1 MKNWAVFL
9 FISVM
14 VAALVV
20 TPQSGQ
26 AQTAVEPDTEA
37 FISANFQLQES
48 YNNVLCVAQNGDC
61 PGEISVAGPCF
72 VADCANAEQTYP
84 VSETFEIIQ
93 DAAVSAGPGDLI
105 IIMPGRYRG
114 VQVEETG
121 GEDGAY
127 IHFLGWGDPGSVVV
141 DGSADPEK
149 SFLRHHFYFIDA
161 HHYIIQNMAFE
172 GAEDGAG
179 IFFSGYFSNTGHFS
193 HHVIVTGV
201 YSHDNYEWGM
211 HTTSTNYMLIQDSA
225 FTNSEDEHGLY
236 ISGSGD
242 NIVVRRNV
250 FQGNPSAGLQ
260 INADPQSA
268 TGEVYYWLETSTGDT
283 CDWSEE
289 DIDFEGA
296 ATWHDMKEC
305 YDGQGLP
312 DLGEFFE
319 DGISEN
325 IIVEQNVMTNNGE
338 NGAAAI
344 NLASVQ
350 SSIIRN
356 NLMYGNF
363 AAGITCWDNAYAEEK
378 GLDSSEFG
386 CQNVTIVNNT
396 MVDEEGNRGAL
407 ILNNDAR
414 NMTVANN
421 IMIRDRFDA
430 YEIANRSGEG
440 LNSSNNYYFER
451 YVDNAPGTP
460 DDVDSISGFSV
471 NEGFAQ
477 FVNPSFEPW
486 ILEDGQ
492 WFMLNPDRPDYHLVA
507 DSVLVNA
514 GSAEMTP
521 VLDTFG
527 NVRESNAIGA
537 VGSE

>member
-1 MKNWAVFL
+1 MKHWAVFL
-9 FISVM
+9 LISVM
-14 VAALVV
+14 VTGILVV
-20 TPQSGQ
+20 PQIGQ
-26 AQTAVEPDTEA
+26 AQSAIEPDTEA
-37 FISANFQLQES
+37 FLSANFHLQDS

-61 PGEISVAGPCF
+61 PDEISVAVPCF
-72 VADCANAEQTYP
+72 VLDCANTEQSYP
-84 VSETFEIIQ
+84 VGETFDIIQ
-93 DAAVSAGPGDLI
+93 DAAISAGPGDLI

-114 VQVEETG
+114 VQVEEMG

-149 SFLRHHFYFIDA
+149 SFLRHQFYFIDV
-161 HHYIIQNMAFE
+161 HHYIVQNIAFE
-172 GAEDGAG
+172 GAGDGAG
-179 IFFSGYFSNTGHFS
+179 IFFSGYFSYTGHFS
-193 HHVIVTGV
+193 HHIIVSNV
-201 YSHDNYEWGM
+201 YSHDNQKWGM
-211 HTTSTNYMLIQDSA
+211 HTTATNYMLIQDSA
-225 FTNSEDEHGLY
+225 FTNSEEEHGLY

-242 NIVVRRNV
+242 NVVVRRNV

-260 INADPQSA
+260 VNADPLTA
-268 TGEVYYWLETSTGDT
+268 TEEVFYWLEMSTEDT
-283 CDWSEE
+283 CDLSE
-289 DIDFEGA
+289 DDLGDT
-296 ATWHDMKEC
+296 ATWQDVKDC
-305 YDGQGLP
+305 YDSQGLP

-325 IIVEQNVMTNNGE
+325 IIIEQNVMTNNGE

-350 SSIIRN
+350 NSIIRN

-363 AAGITCWDNAYAEEK
+363 AAGITCWDDAYAEDM

-421 IMIRDRFDA
+421 IMIRDRFDT
-430 YEIANRSGEG
+430 YEIANRSGRG

-451 YVDNAPGTP
+451 YVDNSPGAP
-460 DDVDSISGFSV
+460 DDADSITGFSV
-471 NEGFAQ
+471 DEGFAQ
-477 FVNPSFEPW
+477 FVNPTFEPW
-486 ILEDGQ
+486 ILEDGI
-492 WFMLNPDRPDYHLVA
+492 WFALNPERPDYHLVA
-507 DSVLVNA
+507 GSELVDAGNA
-514 GSAEMTP
+514 AMLP
-521 VLDTFG
+521 VLDVLG
-527 NVRESNAIGA
+527 NLRTSNAIGA
-537 VGSE
+537 LGSE

>member
-9 FISVM
+9 FISI
-14 VAALVV
+14 VV
-20 TPQSGQ
+20 TGLGVAPQIGR
-26 AQTAVEPDTEA
+26 AQTGVEPDTEA
-37 FISANFQLQES
+37 FISANFQLQDS
-48 YNNVLCVAQNGDC
+48 YSNVLCVAQNGDC
-61 PGEISVAGPCF
+61 PGEISVAVPCF
-72 VADCANAEQTYP
+72 VADCSNAEQTYP
-84 VSETFEIIQ
+84 VSETFDIIQ
-93 DAAVSAGPGDLI
+93 DAAMAASPGDLI

-114 VQVEETG
+114 VQVEEMG

-149 SFLRHHFYFIDA
+149 SFLRHQFYFIDV
-161 HHYIIQNMAFE
+161 HHYIVQNMAFE

-193 HHVIVTGV
+193 HHIIVSNI

-260 INADPQSA
+260 INADPQTA
-268 TGEVYYWLETSTGDT
+268 TGEVFYWLEMSTGDT
-283 CDWSEE
+283 CDWSED
-289 DIDFEGA
+289 DIDGT
-296 ATWHDMKEC
+296 ATWHDIKDC
-305 YDGQGLP
+305 YDSQGLP

-350 SSIIRN
+350 NSIIRN

-363 AAGITCWDNAYAEEK
+363 AAGITCWDDGYAEWKE
-378 GLDSSEFG
+378 LDSSEFG

-471 NEGFAQ
+471 DEGFAQ
-477 FVNPSFEPW
+477 FVNPTFEPW
-486 ILEDGQ
+486 ILEDGM
-492 WFMLNPDRPDYHLVA
+492 WFTLNPDRPDYHLVS
-507 DSVLVNA
+507 DSVLVDSGND
-514 GSAEMTP
+514 EMMP
-521 VLDTFG
+521 VLDVLG
-527 NVRESNAIGA
+527 NIRASNAIGA
-537 VGSE
+537 LGSE